1 MDRSHITRRY
11 SETRLAKFVE
21 RRILELKPRK
31 TQSLI
36 ASEAG
41 FSQHTML
48 TNIKVGSS
56 KLPLDRVPALAKA
69 LECDPALLFTMAIEQ
84 LGGETTELAI
94 RKIFGTIVTENEAA
108 WLEEI
113 RKASN
118 YSDPSLTSRARAALR
133 GIFGK

>member
-1 MDRSHITRRY
+1 
-11 SETRLAKFVE
+11 
-21 RRILELKPRK
+21 
-31 TQSLI
+31 
-36 ASEAG
+36 
-41 FSQHTML
+41 ML
-48 TNIKVGSS
+48 TNIKAGNS

-69 LECDPALLFTMAIEQ
+69 LECDPALLFMMAVEQ
-84 LGGETTELAI
+84 LGGDTTELAI
-94 RKIFGTIVTENEAA
+94 RKIFGTLVTENETA

>member
-1 MDRSHITRRY
+1 MVKQTTNRPY
-11 SETRLAKFVE
+11 SDTRLAKFVE

-48 TNIKVGSS
+48 ANIKVGSS
-56 KLPLDRVPALAKA
+56 KLPLDRVPALARA

-84 LGGETTELAI
+84 LGGGTTELAI
-94 RKIFGTIVTENEAA
+94 RNIFGTIVTENEAA

-118 YSDPSLTSRARAALR
+118 YSDPNLTSRSRAALR

>member
-1 MDRSHITRRY
+1 MVRQTTTRPY

-36 ASEAG
+36 SSEAG
-41 FSQHTML
+41 FAQHTML

-118 YSDPSLTSRARAALR
+118 YSDPSLTSRSRAALR

>member
-1 MDRSHITRRY
+1 MVKRATIRPY

-31 TQSLI
+31 TQAAIS
-36 ASEAG
+36 SEAG
-41 FSQHTML
+41 FAQHNML
-48 TNIKVGSS
+48 TNIKKGNS
-56 KLPLDRVPALAKA
+56 KLPLDRVPALANA
-69 LECDPALLFTMAIEQ
+69 LEVDPALLFMMAVEQ

-94 RKIFGTIVTENEAA
+94 RKIFGTLVTGNETA

-118 YSDPSLTSRARAALR
+118 YSDPSLTLRARAALR

>member
-1 MDRSHITRRY
+1 MTHSETRPY
-11 SETRLAKFVE
+11 ANTRLAKFVE
-21 RRILELKPRK
+21 RRILELRPKK
-31 TQSLI
+31 TQSAI

-48 TNIKVGSS
+48 VNIKMGTS

-69 LECDPALLFTMAIEQ
+69 LDCDAAMLFMLAVEQ
-84 LGGETTELAI
+84 LGNDATGVAI
-94 RKIFGTIVTENEAA
+94 RRIFGTLVTANEAD

-113 RKASN
+113 RDASGHT
-118 YSDPSLTSRARAALR
+118 DPSLTSKARSAIR